1 MMALGDQ
8 AFGRYLGYE
17 GGAIINGISVFFFFA
32 HYIILVPLPRIEPS
46 PWQ

>member
-17 GGAIINGISVFFFFA
+17 GGAIINGISVFFFFFL
-32 HYIILVPLPRIEPS
+32 HTT
-46 PWQ
+46 